1 VTLIRLCVEYSG
13 HKNVIVFNTTPIRI
27 GRDLSNDC
35 RLEFRFVSRR
45 HARIDLREGRL
56 LLTDEGSRQGTWVRE
71 GTRRLERHQPID
83 LATVGHEFRI
93 GALLLRAEPVDATAS
108 RADTL
113 VSPPEP
119 GPDSSDSPK

>member
-119 GPDSSDSPK
+119 GPDSSDSK